1 MSLSPFLSSVCV
13 SLLLWHL
20 NANLLRPRALFV
32 SGHPLLLILHLF
44 LSGSMMR
51 RPKRTSLRTFNE
63 AFIWN
68 AKSFYRTSSTLTY
81 PLSFIV
87 GVGSHCVTSWSLV
100 HLCLY
105 RSSTLTCMELIIQY
119 LPLLLVFE
127 VHALWSFWIS
137 YLRCSVSR
145 G

>member
-1 MSLSPFLSSVCV
+1 MLVA
-13 SLLLWHL
+13 LWNL
-20 NANLLRPRALFV
+20 NVNLLRAGILFV
-32 SGHPLLLILHLF
+32 LGQPLLLILLPYM
-44 LSGSMMR
+44 SGSMMIK
-51 RPKRTSLRTFNE
+51 PDRTFLRTFLDK

-68 AKSFYRTSSTLTY
+68 AKSFCQTSLTLIY

-100 HLCLY
+100 HPCLY
-105 RSSTLTCMELIIQY
+105 MSSTLTCMELIIQY
-119 LPLLLVFE
+119 LSLLLAFE
-127 VHALWSFWIS
+127 VHALWSLWIL

>member
-1 MSLSPFLSSVCV
+1 MLVA
-13 SLLLWHL
+13 LWNL
-20 NANLLRPRALFV
+20 NVNLLRAGILFV
-32 SGHPLLLILHLF
+32 LGQPLLLILLPYM
-44 LSGSMMR
+44 SGSMMI
-51 RPKRTSLRTFNE
+51 KLDRTFLRTFLDK

-68 AKSFYRTSSTLTY
+68 AKSFCQTSLTLTY

-119 LPLLLVFE
+119 LPLLLTFE

>member
-1 MSLSPFLSSVCV
+1 MLVA
-13 SLLLWHL
+13 LWNL
-20 NANLLRPRALFV
+20 NVNLLRAGILFV
-32 SGHPLLLILHLF
+32 LGQPLLLILLPYM
-44 LSGSMMR
+44 SGSMMI
-51 RPKRTSLRTFNE
+51 KLDRTFLRTFLDK

-68 AKSFYRTSSTLTY
+68 AKSFCQISLTLTY

-87 GVGSHCVTSWSLV
+87 GVGSHRVTSWSLV

-119 LPLLLVFE
+119 LPLLLAFE

>member
-1 MSLSPFLSSVCV
+1 MLVA
-13 SLLLWHL
+13 LWNL
-20 NANLLRPRALFV
+20 NVNLLRAGILFV
-32 SGHPLLLILHLF
+32 LGQPLLLILLPYM
-44 LSGSMMR
+44 SGSMMI
-51 RPKRTSLRTFNE
+51 KLDRTFLRTFLDK

-68 AKSFYRTSSTLTY
+68 AKSFCQTSLTLTY
-81 PLSFIV
+81 TLSFIV

-119 LPLLLVFE
+119 LPLLLAFE